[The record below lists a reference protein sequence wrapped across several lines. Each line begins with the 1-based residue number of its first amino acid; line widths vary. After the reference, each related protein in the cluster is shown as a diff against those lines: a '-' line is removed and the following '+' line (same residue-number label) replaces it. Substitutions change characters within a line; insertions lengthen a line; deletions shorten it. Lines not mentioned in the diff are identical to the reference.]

1 MHQTTA
7 VVERIFAIFSDWC
20 KDRTWACRKGRASCC
35 TQNVTLTTLE
45 AQQIVTFIRE
55 NNREEWL
62 AAILAGKLS
71 PHRPNYTIN
80 TLARACL
87 AGKELAEETPSTP
100 VPCPFLLESC
110 CTIYPVRPF
119 ACRSFLSLK
128 SCNPLQPALVD
139 GPHLAA
145 ATAINQLLEHL
156 DQGKA
161 WGNML
166 DILTLLLNERKEGEN
181 VNGTRH
187 TLRSQPLPGFML
199 GPDEYDQVA
208 PLLER
213 IFLTSVGGRTIE
225 TILNGR

>member
-7 VVERIFAIFSDWC
+7 VVERIYAIFSEWC
-20 KDRTWACRKGRASCC
+20 ENRVWACRKGCASCC
-35 TQNVTLTTLE
+35 TQNVTVTSLE
-45 AQQIVTFIRE
+45 ARQVIAFIRD
-55 NNREEWL
+55 NNRKEWL
-62 AAILAGKLS
+62 VARLDGHLS

-87 AGKELAEETPSTP
+87 AGKELAEEFSSTP
-100 VPCPFLLESC
+100 VACPFLMEGC

-119 ACRSFLSLK
+119 ACRSFLSMK
-128 SCNPLQPALVD
+128 RCTPSQPALVENA
-139 GPHLAA
+139 HLAA

-156 DQGKA
+156 DQRNP

-166 DILTLLLNERKEGEN
+166 DMLTMLLAEDKEEQN
-181 VNGTRH
+181 SSATRH

-213 IFLTSVGGRTIE
+213 IFAATVDGRTIE
-225 TILNGR
+225 AILNGR